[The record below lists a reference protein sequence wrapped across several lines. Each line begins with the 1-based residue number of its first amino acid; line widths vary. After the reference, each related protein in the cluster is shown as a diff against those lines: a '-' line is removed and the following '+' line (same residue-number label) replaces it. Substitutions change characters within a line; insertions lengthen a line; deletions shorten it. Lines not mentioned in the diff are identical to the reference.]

1 MEKAIIKFGDIE
13 IEKQN
18 FQRHKRPIS
27 IKNVDINKMVV
38 STKVFFGKKGIKYF
52 TDCKDAKIKPLCI
65 FLSKMIA
72 YGRGFNETKHISF
85 LIKMMNY
92 QKNVMKFG
100 RRLKVTLRKNQLIN
114 QYTMKNIHKLK

>member
-18 FQRHKRPIS
+18 FHRHKRPIS

-38 STKVFFGKKGIKYF
+38 STKVFFGKKGFKYF

-65 FLSKMIA
+65 FLPKMIA
-72 YGRGFNETKHISF
+72 YGRGFNETKHLSF
-85 LIKMMNY
+85 WIKDNELLEKCNEIWEKVKSNIK
-92 QKNVMKFG
+92 KN
-100 RRLKVTLRKNQLIN
+100 LLIN
-114 QYTMKNIHKLK
+114 QYTMKNIQKLK